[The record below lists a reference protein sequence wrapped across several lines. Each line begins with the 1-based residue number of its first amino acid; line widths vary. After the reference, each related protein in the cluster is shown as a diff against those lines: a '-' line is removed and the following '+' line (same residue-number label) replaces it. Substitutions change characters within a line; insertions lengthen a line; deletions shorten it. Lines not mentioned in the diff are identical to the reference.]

1 MRKPFDGDIQ
11 KTQDWNDPRFR
22 SSYAQFGIL
31 GHNGED
37 YGTPTGTPILAPHH
51 GTVIEA
57 TFDSGYGN
65 YVKIEDGAQGSV
77 LAHLSKIEVTV
88 GQVVGEGQKIGLS
101 GNTGNSTGP
110 HLHWGYYRI
119 PRNRNNGFLG
129 YIDQD
134 PDWLQHKEQTVDTT
148 PLQNE
153 INRLNVVVAEI
164 STQRARALEKIKK
177 IDAVIKEEA

>member
-1 MRKPFDGDIQ
+1 MRKPFDGDLP

-22 SSYAQFGIL
+22 SSYTQFGIL

-37 YGTPTGTPILAPHH
+37 YGMPVGTPILAPHH
-51 GTVIEA
+51 GKVIEA
-57 TFDSGYGN
+57 QFDSGYGN

-88 GQVVGEGQKIGLS
+88 GQVVGEGQRIGLS

-119 PRNRNNGFLG
+119 PRNRSNGFLG

-134 PDWLQHKEQTVDTT
+134 PDWLQHKEQAVDTT

-153 INRLNVVVAEI
+153 IKRLNEKVTEV
-164 STQRARALEKIKK
+164 STQLTRALDRVKRIRD
-177 IDAVIKEEA
+177 ITEEA

>member
-1 MRKPFDGDIQ
+1 MRKPFDGDLP

-22 SSYAQFGIL
+22 ASYAQFGIL

-37 YGTPTGTPILAPHH
+37 YGMPVGTPILSPHH
-51 GTVIEA
+51 GVVKEA
-57 TFDSGYGN
+57 QFDSGYGN
-65 YVKIEDGAQGSV
+65 YVKIEDESQGSV

-134 PDWLQHKEQTVDTT
+134 PDWLQHKEQTVDTAS
-148 PLQNE
+148 LK
-153 INRLNVVVAEI
+153 AEI
-164 STQRARALEKIKK
+164 DRLSGEVERLSSRLTRVLDAIKR
-177 IDAVIKEEA
+177 IRDITEEV